1 VWRRSL
7 LIRAGVPLGRLR
19 HDGRMSEPFD
29 EIAERYDEAA
39 ADREGQLAAGRWL
52 LDELPRPGRVLD
64 LGCGSGLPTARQLTD
79 GGIEVVGVDT
89 SARMLELARRNVPE
103 AEFHQADLRALPDA
117 VGTVDAVV
125 AFFAL
130 LMLPRPQWR
139 DTLAA
144 LRTRLHGPKLLVL
157 GMVEGDLD
165 DVPIE
170 FLGVPVRVSATSGAG
185 LSDTVS
191 SAGYTVRAL
200 HRQEVAL
207 GDTTEFQLFVYAT
220 AD

>member
-1 VWRRSL
+1 M
-7 LIRAGVPLGRLR
+7 G
-19 HDGRMSEPFD
+19 EPFD
-29 EIAERYDEAA
+29 EIAERYDAA
-39 ADREGQLAAGRWL
+39 ATDRAGQLAAGQWL

-79 GGIEVVGVDT
+79 SGIEVVGVDA
-89 SARMLELARRNVPE
+89 SARMLALARRNVPE
-103 AEFHQADLRALPDA
+103 AEFHQADLRVLPDA

-130 LMLPRPQWR
+130 LMLPRQEWC

-144 LRTRLHGPKLLVL
+144 LRTRLHGPKLLAL

-170 FLGVPVRVSATSGAG
+170 FLGVPLRVSAS
-185 LSDTVS
+185 SS
-191 SAGYTVRAL
+191 SALTDAVTAAGYSVRAL
-200 HRQEVAL
+200 HRQEVTV
-207 GDTTEFQLFVYAT
+207 GDTTEVQLFVYAT

>member
-1 VWRRSL
+1 
-7 LIRAGVPLGRLR
+7 
-19 HDGRMSEPFD
+19 MSEPFD

-39 ADREGQLAAGRWL
+39 SDREGQLAAGRWL

-79 GGIEVVGVDT
+79 AGVEVIGVDT
-89 SARMLELARRNVPE
+89 SVRMLELARRNVPE

-130 LMLPRPQWR
+130 LMLPRSQWR

-170 FLGVPVRVSATSGAG
+170 FLGVPVRVSAASSTG
-185 LSDTVS
+185 LSEMVS
-191 SAGYTVRAL
+191 AAGYSVRAL

-220 AD
+220 AE